1 VCLTATGRIL
11 EILWEERRFPARRLI
26 GLARSCRQGV
36 VGAAPSN
43 VIKGCAVWCGQPQD
57 TCSGGSDV
65 DERHHLFAPLSERRA
80 PRAEAEDQQRLH
92 HKPLRGIGGDIQGRS
107 RGAAS
112 WGGWGLSLAP
122 LTASFGANKR
132 ANTPRPVRDAPSSQD
147 AAITARSAFIWL
159 ASIAPVIP

>member
-1 VCLTATGRIL
+1 
-11 EILWEERRFPARRLI
+11 
-26 GLARSCRQGV
+26 LARSCRQGV

-107 RGAAS
+107 RGIPVLVRER
-112 WGGWGLSLAP
+112 GGLVGRLGAVARAP
-122 LTASFGANKR
+122 DGILRRK
-132 ANTPRPVRDAPSSQD
+132 
-147 AAITARSAFIWL
+147 
-159 ASIAPVIP
+159 